1 MWGKGL
7 TKGLGVTWGHL
18 WGKKETVSYPEEKI
32 PMTERFRGGHLA
44 METEKCISCRLC
56 ATSCPNK
63 ALDLHIVTDEAKKR
77 HMAEYWHDIGRC
89 IYCGI
94 CVEVC
99 PPKAISWD
107 KNFAIASYFK
117 EDMRYDAVAE
127 EKEKK
132 KKEGG
137 EPHE

>member
-1 MWGKGL
+1 M

-44 METEKCISCRLC
+44 MEAEKCISCRLC
-56 ATSCPNK
+56 ATNCPNK

-107 KNFAIASYFK
+107 KNFAYFK

>member
-7 TKGLGVTWGHL
+7 IKGLDVTWGHF

-99 PPKAISWD
+99 PTQAIIWN
-107 KNFAIASYFK
+107 KNFAIATYFK
-117 EDMRYDAVAE
+117 EDLKYDAVAE
-127 EKEKK
+127 EREK

>member
-1 MWGKGL
+1 
-7 TKGLGVTWGHL
+7 
-18 WGKKETVSYPEEKI
+18 
-32 PMTERFRGGHLA
+32 MTERFRGGHLA

-63 ALDLHIVTDEAKKR
+63 ALDLSIVTDEAKKR

-99 PPKAISWD
+99 PTQAITWN
-107 KNFAIASYFK
+107 KNFAIATYFK
-117 EDMRYDAVAE
+117 EDLKYDAVAE
-127 EKEKK
+127 EREK

>member
-7 TKGLGVTWGHL
+7 TKGLGVTWGPL

-44 METEKCISCRLC
+44 MEAEKCISCRLC
-56 ATSCPNK
+56 ATNCPNK

-77 HMAEYWHDIGRC
+77 HMA
-89 IYCGI
+89 
-94 CVEVC
+94 EVC

-127 EKEKK
+127 EREK